1 MLSTLRRIVQE
12 VSAAPGLDAAL
23 DIIVRRVHHALGVD
37 ACAVYLAQLEDGPQR
52 LVLRAGHSVNPDAI
66 GRISLAPDEGLVGLV
81 AQRAEPLNL
90 ERATSHPRYLR
101 TDVYGGEA
109 FDTFLGVPIIHQ
121 SRVLGVLVVTQ
132 REGRRF
138 DEDAVTFLVTLAAQ
152 LAASIMHAVV
162 GEEAFLVQHGQA
174 GGAGIVKGLAG
185 ALGLGIGECVVAY
198 SPTALDDI
206 PDRRAAD
213 PEHEL
218 GRLREAIEATQA
230 ELRNLSEEMRC
241 VLPEEERAL
250 FDVYVMML
258 EGDSLWEEAERV
270 IRSGLWAPAGLR
282 ETIRGH
288 VRQFQE
294 MADPYLAE
302 RAGDIRDLGRRILL
316 KLSSG
321 DTDGPREYPERTIL
335 AGHEVSAA
343 QIAEVPQERLAGI
356 VSMRGS
362 GSSHVAILARALGI
376 PTVMGASDL
385 PIARLEGKELIVDG
399 YLGWVFVQP
408 DEDIK
413 AEFVRLVHEE
423 TELNEQLEGLKD
435 LPTVTTDGAHV
446 SLFANT
452 GLQAEISP
460 ALIEVAD
467 GLGLYRTEMPF
478 QVRDRFPGEDEQL
491 RIYRR
496 PLEAFAPSPCVLRT
510 LDIGGDK
517 VLPYFPVEEDN
528 PFLGWRGI
536 RVTLDHPE
544 IFLTQIRAMLRANEG
559 LGNLS
564 IMLPMISRL
573 EELQQS
579 MGLIQRAH
587 RELLD
592 EGFDTPL
599 PEIGVMIEVPAA
611 VYQIEAIAK
620 RVDFISVGTNDLTQ
634 YLLAVDRN
642 NERVAKMYDSLHP
655 AVLAALVQI
664 KRGAAR
670 HGKPVSICGEFAG
683 DPMGAI
689 LLLGMGIDSLSMS
702 AGSLL
707 QIKWV
712 IRSISHQHAREIL
725 ERALE
730 MEDGRTVRQMMVDEI
745 EKAGLGGLIRAG
757 K

>member
-23 DIIVRRVHHALGVD
+23 DIIVRRVHAALGVD
-37 ACAVYLAQLEDGPQR
+37 ACSVYLTQLEDGPQQ
-52 LVLRAGHSVNPDAI
+52 LVLRAGHGVNQEAV
-66 GRISLAPDEGLVGLV
+66 GRLTLAPDQGLVGLV

-90 ERATSHPRYLR
+90 ERATSHPRYLL
-101 TDVYGGEA
+101 TDAYGDDALE
-109 FDTFLGVPIIHQ
+109 TFLGVPIIHQ
-121 SRVLGVLVVTQ
+121 SRVLGVLVVAQ

-138 DEDAVTFLVTLAAQ
+138 GEDVVTFLVTLAAQ

-162 GEEAFLVQHGQA
+162 GEEAFLVQSGQA
-174 GGAGIVKGLAG
+174 GGAGIVKGLSG
-185 ALGLGIGECVVAY
+185 ALGVGIGECVVAY
-198 SPTALDDI
+198 SPAALDDI
-206 PDRRAAD
+206 PDRRTND
-213 PEHEL
+213 PEQEL
-218 GRLREAIEATQA
+218 ARLYHAIEATK
-230 ELRNLSEEMRC
+230 EDIRRLSEEMRS

-258 EGDSLWEEAERV
+258 EGESLWQEAETA
-270 IRSGLWAPAGLR
+270 IRGGLWAPAGLR
-282 ETIRGH
+282 ETIRRH

-302 RAGDIRDLGRRILL
+302 RASDIRDLGRRILV
-316 KLSSG
+316 KLSSH
-321 DTDGPREYPERTIL
+321 DTDDPREYPERTIL

-343 QIAEVPQERLAGI
+343 QIAEVPQDRLAGI

-376 PTVMGASDL
+376 PTVMGANDL
-385 PIARLEGKELIVDG
+385 PITRLEGKELIVDG

-408 DEDIK
+408 DDDIK
-413 AEFVRLVHEE
+413 DEFVRLASEE
-423 TELNEQLEGLKD
+423 QELSEQLQGLKD
-435 LPTVTTDGAHV
+435 LDTVTTDGTRV
-446 SLFANT
+446 YLFANT

-478 QVRDRFPGEDEQL
+478 QVRDRFPGEEEQVQ
-491 RIYRR
+491 IYRR
-496 PLEAFAPSPCVLRT
+496 PLEAFAPSPCILRT

-517 VLPYFPVEEDN
+517 VLPYFSVDEDN

-544 IFLTQIRAMLRANEG
+544 IFLTQVRAMLRANES

-579 MGLIQRAH
+579 MALIQRAH

-592 EGFDTPL
+592 EGLDTPL

-655 AVLAALVQI
+655 AVLQALVQI
-664 KRGAAR
+664 RRGAAR
-670 HGKPVSICGEFAG
+670 HGKPVSICGELAG
-683 DPMGAI
+683 DPLGAV

-707 QIKWV
+707 RIKWV
-712 IRSISHQHAREIL
+712 IRSFSHQRAREIL
-725 ERALE
+725 DRALE
-730 MEDGRTVRQMMVDEI
+730 MEDGRSVRQMMIEEI
-745 EKAGLGGLIRAG
+745 DRAGIGGLIRAG

>member
-12 VSAAPGLDAAL
+12 VSSAPGLDAAL
-23 DIIVRRVHHALGVD
+23 DIIVRRVHAALRVD
-37 ACAVYLAQLEDGPQR
+37 ACSVYLAQLEDGPQR
-52 LVLRAGHSVNPDAI
+52 LVLRAGHGINPDAV
-66 GRISLAPDEGLVGLV
+66 GKVSLLPEEGLVGLV

-90 ERATSHPRYLR
+90 ERATSHPRYMS
-101 TDVYGGEA
+101 TESYGDRHFE
-109 FDTFLGVPIIHQ
+109 TFLGVPIIHQ
-121 SRVLGVLVVTQ
+121 SRVLGVLVVAHE
-132 REGRRF
+132 EGRRF
-138 DEDAVTFLVTLAAQ
+138 GEDEVTFMVTLAAQ

-162 GEEAFLVQHGQA
+162 GEEAFQVQSGQA
-174 GGAGIVKGLAG
+174 GSAGIVKGLSG
-185 ALGLGIGECVVAY
+185 ALGVGIGECVVAY
-198 SPTALDDI
+198 SPSALDDI
-206 PDRRAAD
+206 PDRRAPD
-213 PEHEL
+213 PEVEL
-218 GRLREAIEATQA
+218 ERLQAAIDGTKADINA
-230 ELRNLSEEMRC
+230 LSEDMRSI
-241 VLPEEERAL
+241 LPDEERAL

-258 EGDSLWEEAERV
+258 DGESLWSDAEET
-270 IRSGLWAPAGLR
+270 IRNGLWAPSGLR
-282 ETIRGH
+282 RTIQNH

-294 MADPYLAE
+294 MNDAYLAE
-302 RAGDIRDLGRRILL
+302 RASDIRDLGRRILM
-316 KLSSG
+316 KLLASEE
-321 DTDGPREYPERTIL
+321 GPREYPERTIL
-335 AGHEVSAA
+335 VGHEVSAA
-343 QIAEVPQERLAGI
+343 QIAEVPRERLSGI

-385 PIARLEGKELIVDG
+385 PITRLEGKELIVDG

-408 DEDIK
+408 DDDIK
-413 AEFVRLVHEE
+413 EEFIRLVVEE
-423 TELNEQLEGLKD
+423 QELTEQLQELKE
-435 LPTVTTDGAHV
+435 LPSVTSDGV
-446 SLFANT
+446 RISLLANT

-478 QVRDRFPGEDEQL
+478 QVRDRFPGEDEQFQM
-491 RIYRR
+491 YRR
-496 PLEAFAPSPCVLRT
+496 PLEAFAPLPCVLRT

-517 VLPYFPVEEDN
+517 KLPYFSIEEDN

-544 IFLTQIRAMLRANEG
+544 IFLVQMRAMLRANED
-559 LGNLS
+559 LGNLRVL
-564 IMLPMISRL
+564 LPMISRL
-573 EELQQS
+573 EELQQA
-579 MGLIQRAH
+579 MALIQRAH

-592 EGFDTPL
+592 EGLDTPL
-599 PEIGVMIEVPAA
+599 PPIGVMIEVPAA
-611 VYQIEAIAK
+611 VYQIESIAK
-620 RVDFISVGTNDLTQ
+620 RVDFVSVGSNDLTQ

-655 AVLAALVQI
+655 AVLHALVQI

-670 HGKPVSICGEFAG
+670 HGKPVSVCGEFAG
-683 DPMGAI
+683 DPLGAV

-707 QIKWV
+707 RIKWV
-712 IRSISHQHAREIL
+712 VRTFSQEHAREVL

-730 MEDGRTVRQMMVDEI
+730 MEDGRSVRAMMIEEL

>member
-1 MLSTLRRIVQE
+1 M
-12 VSAAPGLDAAL
+12 
-23 DIIVRRVHHALGVD
+23 HH
-37 ACAVYLAQLEDGPQR
+37 
-52 LVLRAGHSVNPDAI
+52 
-66 GRISLAPDEGLVGLV
+66 
-81 AQRAEPLNL
+81 
-90 ERATSHPRYLR
+90 
-101 TDVYGGEA
+101 
-109 FDTFLGVPIIHQ
+109 
-121 SRVLGVLVVTQ
+121 
-132 REGRRF
+132 
-138 DEDAVTFLVTLAAQ
+138 
-152 LAASIMHAVV
+152 
-162 GEEAFLVQHGQA
+162 
-174 GGAGIVKGLAG
+174 
-185 ALGLGIGECVVAY
+185 
-198 SPTALDDI
+198 
-206 PDRRAAD
+206 
-213 PEHEL
+213 
-218 GRLREAIEATQA
+218 
-230 ELRNLSEEMRC
+230 
-241 VLPEEERAL
+241 
-250 FDVYVMML
+250 
-258 EGDSLWEEAERV
+258 
-270 IRSGLWAPAGLR
+270 
-282 ETIRGH
+282 
-288 VRQFQE
+288 FQE

-302 RAGDIRDLGRRILL
+302 RASDIRDLGRRILL
-316 KLSSG
+316 KLSTT
-321 DTDGPREYPERTIL
+321 DEDGPREFPAHTIL

-408 DEDIK
+408 NDDIK
-413 AEFVRLVHEE
+413 EEFVRLAREE
-423 TELNEQLEGLKD
+423 AELNEQLQALKD
-435 LPTVTTDGAHV
+435 EETVTTDGTRVH
-446 SLFANT
+446 LFANT

-478 QVRDRFPGEDEQL
+478 QVRDRFPGEEEQVE
-491 RIYRR
+491 IYRR
-496 PLEAFAPSPCVLRT
+496 PLAAFAPAPCVLRT

-544 IFLTQIRAMLRANEG
+544 IFLTQVRAMLRANEG
-559 LGNLS
+559 YGNLR

-579 MGLIQRAH
+579 MALIQRAH

-592 EGFDTPL
+592 EGLDTPL
-599 PEIGVMIEVPAA
+599 PEVGVMIEVPAA

-655 AVLAALVQI
+655 AVLRALVEI

-707 QIKWV
+707 RIKWV
-712 IRSISHQHAREIL
+712 IRSFSHQHAREVL

-730 MEDGRTVRQMMVDEI
+730 MEDGRSVRQMMI
-745 EKAGLGGLIRAG
+745 EELDKAGIGGLIRAG

>member
-23 DIIVRRVHHALGVD
+23 DTIVRRLHDALGVD
-37 ACAVYLAQLEDGPQR
+37 ACSVYLTQLEDGPQR
-52 LVLRAGHSVNPDAI
+52 LVLRAGHGINRDAI
-66 GRISLAPDEGLVGLV
+66 GHLSLAPEEGLVGLV

-90 ERATSHPRYLR
+90 ERATSHPRFLH
-101 TDVYGGEA
+101 TDAYGEEL
-109 FDTFLGVPIIHQ
+109 FETFLGVPIIHQ
-121 SRVLGVLVVTQ
+121 SRVFGVLVVSQ

-138 DEDAVTFLVTLAAQ
+138 GEDVVTFMVTLAAQ

-162 GEEAFLVQHGQA
+162 GEEAFLVQSGQA
-174 GGAGIVKGLAG
+174 GGAGIVKGLSG
-185 ALGLGIGECVVAY
+185 ALGVGIGECVVAY
-198 SPTALDDI
+198 SPAELDDI
-206 PDRRAAD
+206 PDRRTDD
-213 PEHEL
+213 PEAEL
-218 GRLREAIEATQA
+218 RRLRAAIEATKVDI
-230 ELRNLSEEMRC
+230 RNLSDEMRT

-258 EGDSLWEEAERV
+258 DGESLWSEAERV
-270 IRSGLWAPAGLR
+270 IRGGLWAPAGLR
-282 ETIRGH
+282 ESIRSH
-288 VRQFQE
+288 VHQFQD

-302 RAGDIRDLGRRILL
+302 RASDIRDLGRRILV
-316 KLSSG
+316 KLG
-321 DTDGPREYPERTIL
+321 RDQQDGPREYPHQTVL

-376 PTVMGASDL
+376 PTVMGAADL

-413 AEFVRLVHEE
+413 EEFVRLEREEHEL
-423 TELNEQLEGLKD
+423 TEQLQDLKH
-435 LPTVTTDGAHV
+435 LPTVTTDGTSV

-460 ALIEVAD
+460 ALIDVAD

-478 QVRDRFPGEDEQL
+478 QVRDRFPGEDEQVQ
-491 RIYRR
+491 IYQR
-496 PLEAFAPSPCVLRT
+496 PLQAFAPAPCILRT

-517 VLPYFPVEEDN
+517 TLPYFSVEEDN

-536 RVTLDHPE
+536 RVTLDHPD
-544 IFLTQIRAMLRANEG
+544 IFLTQVRAMLRANEG
-559 LGNLS
+559 IGNLS
-564 IMLPMISRL
+564 IMLPMITRL

-579 MGLIQRAH
+579 MALIQRAH

-592 EGFDTPL
+592 EGLDTPL
-599 PEIGVMIEVPAA
+599 PPIGVMIEVPAA

-642 NERVAKMYDSLHP
+642 NERVAKIYDSLHP

-683 DPMGAI
+683 DPLGAI

-707 QIKWV
+707 RIKWV
-712 IRSISHQHAREIL
+712 IRSFSYQRAREIL

-730 MEDGRTVRQMMVDEI
+730 MEDGREVRAMMIEEI
-745 EKAGLGGLIRAG
+745 ERAGIGGLIRAG

>member
-12 VSAAPGLDAAL
+12 VSAAPGLEAAL
-23 DIIVRRVHHALGVD
+23 DVIVSRLCAVLGVD
-37 ACAVYLAQLEDGPQR
+37 ACAVYLTQLEDGPQR
-52 LVLRAGHSVNPDAI
+52 LVLRAGHGINRDAI
-66 GRISLAPDEGLVGLV
+66 GRVGVAPEEGLVGLV

-90 ERATSHPRYLR
+90 ERATSHPRFLE
-101 TDVYGGEA
+101 TDVYGDNKH
-109 FDTFLGVPIIHQ
+109 DTFLGVPIIHQ
-121 SRVLGVLVVTQ
+121 SRVFGVLVVTQ

-138 DEDAVTFLVTLAAQ
+138 GEDVVTFMVTLAAQ

-174 GGAGIVKGLAG
+174 GGAGIVKGLSG
-185 ALGLGIGECVVAY
+185 ALGVAIGECLVVY
-198 SPTALDDI
+198 SPAALDDI
-206 PDRRAAD
+206 PDRRAAH
-213 PEHEL
+213 PEAEL
-218 GRLREAIEATQA
+218 ERLREAIEATKVDI
-230 ELRNLSEEMRC
+230 RNLSEELRS

-258 EGDSLWEEAERV
+258 DGESLWAEAERV
-270 IRSGLWAPAGLR
+270 IRGGLWAPAGLR
-282 ETIRGH
+282 ESILAH
-288 VRQFQE
+288 VRQFQD
-294 MADPYLAE
+294 MDDPYLAE
-302 RAGDIRDLGRRILL
+302 RATDIRDLGRRILV
-316 KLSSG
+316 KL
-321 DTDGPREYPERTIL
+321 DRHDDEGPREYPQHTIL

-385 PIARLEGKELIVDG
+385 PIARLEGKELIIDG

-408 DEDIK
+408 DDDIK
-413 AEFVRLVHEE
+413 EEFVRLEREE
-423 TELNEQLEGLKD
+423 RELTEQLQELKH
-435 LPTVTTDGAHV
+435 LPTVTTDGRKV
-446 SLFANT
+446 SVLANT
-452 GLQAEISP
+452 GLQAEVSP

-491 RIYRR
+491 QIYRR
-496 PLEAFAPSPCVLRT
+496 PMEAFAPAPCILRT

-517 VLPYFPVEEDN
+517 TLPYFSVQEDN

-544 IFLTQIRAMLRANEG
+544 IFLTQVRAMLRANEE

-579 MGLIQRAH
+579 MALIQRAH

-592 EGFDTPL
+592 EGLDTQL
-599 PEIGVMIEVPAA
+599 PPIGVMIEVPAA
-611 VYQIEAIAK
+611 VYQIDAIAK

-642 NERVAKMYDSLHP
+642 NERVAKIYDSLHP
-655 AVLAALVQI
+655 AVLMALQQI
-664 KRGAAR
+664 KRGADR

-683 DPMGAI
+683 DPLGAL
-689 LLLGMGIDSLSMS
+689 LLLGMGFDSLSMS

-707 QIKWV
+707 RIKWV
-712 IRSISHQHAREIL
+712 IRSFSHERAQAIS
-725 ERALE
+725 ERALA
-730 MEDGRTVRQMMVDEI
+730 MEDGRETRQMIIAELERTGI
-745 EKAGLGGLIRAG
+745 GGLIRAG

>member
-12 VSAAPGLDAAL
+12 VSAAPGLNGAL
-23 DIIVRRVHHALGVD
+23 DIIVRRVCGALGVD
-37 ACAVYLAQLEDGPQR
+37 ASAVYLMQLEEGPQR
-52 LVLRAGHSVNPDAI
+52 LILRAGYGVNPDLI
-66 GRISLAPDEGLVGLV
+66 GELSVAPEEGLVGLV

-90 ERATSHPRYLR
+90 ERATSHPRYLA
-101 TDVYGGEA
+101 TGVYGNEP
-109 FDTFLGVPIIHQ
+109 FETFLGVPIIHQ
-121 SRVLGVLVVTQ
+121 SRVFGVIVVAQ

-138 DEDAVTFLVTLAAQ
+138 GEDVVTFLVTLAAQ

-162 GEEAFLVQHGQA
+162 GEEAFLTQSGQA
-174 GGAGIVKGLAG
+174 GGAGIVKGLSG
-185 ALGLGIGECVVAY
+185 ALGVGIGECVVAY
-198 SPTALDDI
+198 SPAALDDI
-206 PDRRAAD
+206 PDRRIPD
-213 PEHEL
+213 PEAEL
-218 GRLREAIEATQA
+218 DRLRQALEATKGDIRA
-230 ELRNLSEEMRC
+230 IADEMSPS
-241 VLPEEERAL
+241 LPEEERAL
-250 FDVYVMML
+250 FDVYIMIL
-258 EGDSLWEEAERV
+258 DGDSLWNEAERV
-270 IRSGLWAPAGLR
+270 IRSGFWAPAGLR
-282 ETIRGH
+282 ESIRSH
-288 VRQFQE
+288 VRQFQD
-294 MADPYLAE
+294 MDDPYFAD
-302 RAGDIRDLGRRILL
+302 RAGDIRDLGRRILARL
-316 KLSSG
+316 ANN
-321 DTDGPREYPERTIL
+321 DDEGPRAYPEQTIL
-335 AGHEVSAA
+335 VGQEVSAA
-343 QIAEVPQERLAGI
+343 QIAEVPQARLAGI

-362 GSSHVAILARALGI
+362 GSSHVAILARALGV

-385 PIARLEGKELIVDG
+385 PVARLEGKGLIVDG

-408 DEDIK
+408 DDDIK
-413 AEFVRLVHEE
+413 EQFVQLEREE
-423 TELNEQLEGLKD
+423 RELTEQLQDLKH
-435 LPTVTTDGAHV
+435 LPTVTTDGARV

-478 QVRDRFPGEDEQL
+478 QARDRFPGEDEQVQ
-491 RIYRR
+491 IYRR
-496 PLEAFAPSPCVLRT
+496 PLEAFAAAPCVLRT

-517 VLPYFPVEEDN
+517 KLAYFSVDEEN

-536 RVTLDHPE
+536 RVALDHPE
-544 IFLTQIRAMLRANEG
+544 IFLTQVRAMLRANEG

-564 IMLPMISRL
+564 ILLPMISRV
-573 EELQQS
+573 EELQHA
-579 MGLIQRAH
+579 MALIQRAH

-592 EGFDTPL
+592 EGLDTPL
-599 PEIGVMIEVPAA
+599 PPIGVMIEVPAA

-642 NERVAKMYDSLHP
+642 NERVAKIYDALHP

-702 AGSLL
+702 GGSLL
-707 QIKWV
+707 RIKWV
-712 IRSISHQHAREIL
+712 VRSFSHQRVREIL
-725 ERALE
+725 DRALE
-730 MEDGRTVRQMMVDEI
+730 MEDGRQVRSMMIEEI
-745 EKAGLGGLIRAG
+745 ERAGIGGLIRAG